1 MKNQHVTGTVLL
13 DSDYIRLIYK
23 IWIPKME
30 RLSAGQSATSDG
42 SGRGN

>member
-1 MKNQHVTGTVLL
+1 MKNQHETGTILL

-30 RLSAGQSATSDG
+30 RLSAGHSATSDG
-42 SGRGN
+42 PGRGN